1 VVVVGKASYHLT
13 DEALKG
19 GDTMKNKHAKALGR
33 LGGLATKKK
42 YGKEHYKKL
51 AENMNK
57 KIKEKKEK

>member
-1 VVVVGKASYHLT
+1 
-13 DEALKG
+13 
-19 GDTMKNKHAKALGR
+19 MKNKHAKALGR